1 MKKIVTILVVI
12 FAFTFTAQA
21 QKKGGAPSAEKML
34 KRMTKDLSL
43 TEAQQ
48 SEIKPLLTAQLAD
61 RKAAMEKRKAIK
73 ESGQKPSKEERQLDR
88 KDRIAKETTFNT
100 EMAKILNKEQL
111 EKFEA
116 LAKERKENAKNKGKK
131 KKIKKE

>member
-43 TEAQQ
+43 TEEQQ
-48 SEIKPLLTAQLAD
+48 SKIEPLLTAQLAE

-73 ESGQKPSKEERQLDR
+73 ESGQKPSKEERQLER
-88 KDRIAKETTFNT
+88 KDKIAKEAAFNT
-100 EMAKILNKEQL
+100 EMSNILNKEQL
-111 EKFEA
+111 IKFEA
-116 LAKERKENAKNKGKK
+116 IAKERKAQTKNKGNKK
-131 KKIKKE
+131 AH